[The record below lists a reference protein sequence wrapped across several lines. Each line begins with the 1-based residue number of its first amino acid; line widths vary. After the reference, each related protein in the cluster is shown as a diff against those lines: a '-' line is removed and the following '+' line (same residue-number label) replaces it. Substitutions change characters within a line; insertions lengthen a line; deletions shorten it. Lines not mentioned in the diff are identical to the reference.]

1 MIYHLDTTFLID
13 WHRRDPRIASL
24 RGEIIAGVHDVS
36 INPVVETEYF
46 AARRVTREKEMTF
59 QSVAALAEMIP
70 LSSDV
75 CRLAAQWLARLDI
88 KQRRAHFND
97 GLIAAASTVAGATLI
112 SSDKR
117 IVRVFPVTILQY

>member
-24 RGEIIAGVHDVS
+24 RDEIIAGVHDVS

-97 GLIAAASTVAGATLI
+97 GLITAASTVAGATLI

>member
-24 RGEIIAGVHDVS
+24 REEIIAGLHDVS
-36 INPVVETEYF
+36 INPIVETEYF
-46 AARRVTREKEMTF
+46 SARRVTREKEMTF
-59 QSVAALAEMIP
+59 ESVAALCEFVP
-70 LSSDV
+70 LSSEA
-75 CRLAAQWLARLDI
+75 CRLAALWLARLDI

-97 GLIAAASTVAGATLI
+97 ALIAATSTVAGATLI

-117 IVRVFPVTILQY
+117 IVRVFPIAILQY

>member
-13 WHRRDPRIASL
+13 WHRRDVRILAL
-24 RGEIIAGVHDVS
+24 REEIIAGVHDVS
-36 INPVVETEYF
+36 INPIVETEYF
-46 AARRVTREKEMTF
+46 SARRVTREKELTF
-59 QSVAALAEMIP
+59 ASVAALSEMIP
-70 LSSDV
+70 ISSEA
-75 CRLAAQWLARLDI
+75 CRLAAQWLGRLDV

-97 GLIAAASTVAGATLI
+97 ALIAATSTVAGATLI

>member
-13 WHRRDPRIASL
+13 WHRRDPRITSL
-24 RGEIIAGVHDVS
+24 RDEIIAGIHDVS
-36 INPVVETEYF
+36 INPIVETEYF

-59 QSVAALAEMIP
+59 ESIAALSDMIP
-70 LSSDV
+70 LSSDA

-97 GLIAAASTVAGATLI
+97 ALIAAASTVVGATLI